1 MKSLKAFVL
10 LLLLLPLVNCAV
22 VQDRAQENGER
33 VYDGFVIPIHG
44 EIDRSLTVFLRRNIK
59 EAEQRKVRFIIFDI
73 DTFGG
78 RVDSALQI
86 ATLIGAVEG
95 ARTIAFVP
103 AAPES
108 TGVSWSAGALIAF
121 SCSSIYMAPATSMGA
136 AAPVYQ
142 GAEGMEMAPEKVVS
156 ALRTQMAALAEKNG
170 YPKAV
175 ALAMVDMDIEL
186 LEVFIDGELTIASAD
201 DILELE
207 RKAGEEGKKIEKGR
221 IISRSGKLLTLTA
234 GEMEKYGLS
243 SATVSD
249 LAALYQLLQIE
260 EEGVFEAAPSLPDRL
275 VAVITGS
282 LVSGLLMIIGLAAL
296 YMEVTSPGFG
306 IPGTIA
312 IISFAILFAGG
323 VLLGTV
329 GSLELLLFLAGII
342 LLVVEIFLIPGFG
355 VIGIS
360 GILLMVISLLY
371 SRIDFVWPEFDWQ
384 WDLLYESILFVGLS
398 LLLSLFCIALLAR
411 FLPHIAPFKKLMLL
425 AVQDPGQGFTVQ
437 EAGVET
443 RWLGRRGTAVTVLRP
458 VGKAEIDDQV
468 IVVETQGEY
477 LESGSSIEV
486 VQVDG
491 NRIVVKGC

>member
-1 MKSLKAFVL
+1 MKSLKAFIF
-10 LLLLLPLVNCAV
+10 LLLLLPLLNVA
-22 VQDRAQENGER
+22 AQER
-33 VYDGFVIPIHG
+33 DYDGFVIPIHG
-44 EIDRSLTVFLRRNIK
+44 EIDRALTVFLRRNIK
-59 EAEQRKVRFIIFDI
+59 QAVQEKVQFIIFDI

-86 ATLIGAVEG
+86 ATLIGAAEG
-95 ARTIAFVP
+95 VRTIAFVP

-121 SCSSIYMAPATSMGA
+121 SCSRIYMAPATSMGA

-186 LEVFIDGELTIASAD
+186 FEVFIDGELTIASAD
-201 DILELE
+201 DMPELE

-221 IISRSGKLLTLTA
+221 IICKSGKLLTLTA

-243 SATVSD
+243 SAVVSD
-249 LAALYQLLQIE
+249 LAALYKILQIE
-260 EEGVFEAAPSLPDRL
+260 EERVFEAAPSMPDRL
-275 VAVITGS
+275 VALITGS

-312 IISFAILFAGG
+312 IISFTVLFAAGA
-323 VLLGTV
+323 L
-329 GSLELLLFLAGII
+329 LELLLFLAGII
-342 LLVVEIFLIPGFG
+342 LLTIEIFLIPGFG
-355 VIGIS
+355 VTGIS
-360 GILLMVISLLY
+360 GILLMVISFLY

-384 WDLLYESILFVGLS
+384 WELLYESILFVGLS
-398 LLLSLFCIALLAR
+398 LLLSIFFIALLSR
-411 FLPHIAPFKKLMLL
+411 FLPHLAPFKKLMLGS
-425 AVQDPGQGFTVQ
+425 VQDPGQGFTVQ
-437 EAGVET
+437 EAGVEAK
-443 RWLGRRGTAVTVLRP
+443 WLGRRGTAVTVLRP
-458 VGKAEIDDQV
+458 VGKAEIDEQV

-477 LESGSSIEV
+477 LESGCSIEV

-491 NRIVVKGC
+491 NRIVVKRC

>member
-1 MKSLKAFVL
+1 MKRLKDFIL
-10 LLLLLPLVNCAV
+10 LLLLLPMVNAAA
-22 VQDRAQENGER
+22 QDRVQENGKR
-33 VYDGFVIPIHG
+33 AYDGFVIPIHG
-44 EIDRSLTVFLRRNIK
+44 EIDRALTVFLRRNIK
-59 EAEQRKVRFIIFDI
+59 QAVQEKVRFIIFDI

-121 SCSSIYMAPATSMGA
+121 SCGSIYMAPATSMGA

-201 DILELE
+201 DIPELE

-221 IISRSGKLLTLTA
+221 IICKSGKLLTLTA

-249 LAALYQLLQIE
+249 LTALYQLLQIE
-260 EEGVFEAAPSLPDRL
+260 EQRVFVAAPSMPDRL
-275 VAVITGS
+275 VALITGS

-296 YMEVTSPGFG
+296 YMEVNSPGFG
-306 IPGTIA
+306 IPGTIS
-312 IISFAILFAGG
+312 IISFAILFISGA
-323 VLLGTV
+323 LLGTV

-342 LLVVEIFLIPGFG
+342 LLTVEIFLIPGFG
-355 VIGIS
+355 ITGIS
-360 GILLMVISLLY
+360 GILLMLISLLY

-384 WDLLYESILFVGLS
+384 WELVYEGILFVGLS
-398 LLLSLFCIALLAR
+398 LLLSLFCIALLSR
-411 FLPHIAPFKKLMLL
+411 FLPHLAPFRKLMLA
-425 AVQDPGQGFTVQ
+425 AVQNPGQGFTVQ
-437 EAGVET
+437 EAGVEAK
-443 RWLGRRGTAVTVLRP
+443 WLGRRGTAVTVLRP

-468 IVVETQGEY
+468 IVVESQGEY
-477 LESGSSIEV
+477 LESGCSIEV

-491 NRIVVKGC
+491 NRIVVKRC